1 MHAPRAEAAY
11 EAAKVDAATWRRE
24 NNGTARPS
32 AAPHPP
38 PPAAP
43 ATDDGTADAGG
54 PDATD
59 AESVS
64 AAPAAY
70 ADADAPRRKRAYK
83 PRLLDAK
90 GEVPPSANISAN
102 ISAIRS

>member
-43 ATDDGTADAGG
+43 ATNDDADAGG
-54 PDATD
+54 PDAAD

-64 AAPAAY
+64 AAPA